1 MDLKKELLERI
12 IRNFILNLCYR
23 DRCRNT
29 ANVLGDSFGT
39 RIVEQLSRG
48 YLMSTSLATSSNGG
62 LVDSANSSQSGA
74 SQVDTT
80 RNNDFELHKTK
91 PE

>member
-1 MDLKKELLERI
+1 M
-12 IRNFILNLCYR
+12 IRNFTLNLCYR

-39 RIVEQLSRG
+39 RIVERLSRG

-91 PE
+91 PESQSHDTTKL